1 MAEEDDKK
9 QQIERTRTRLRGYLE
24 PDNKFKL
31 ERHIGSGAE
40 AHAWLVQ
47 RQGPNDGDLGTKYVI
62 KTPSFI
68 ERPDRAER
76 FQSSE
81 GTTVFDK
88 ERKLL
93 NRLTERHAVIRACVA
108 MAYVPAG
115 PPMDRYSR
123 NEEPCELTPD
133 SYGYTHND
141 MYTANIMI
149 GAMLGDPDDL
159 EHLICPVF
167 KFIDVGNHTRY
178 PGGEGAGVQRNL
190 FSVGAC
196 MAEVVMLQSELTI
209 DIGEGRANE
218 DAMDYEIKDGGP
230 VFGTYAHQLLPSDDT
245 DYELPRP
252 ELDPD
257 LRRLICRCA
266 ALDPDDRPSL
276 TNELLPTVKRAIR
289 ERDVAYYARTSY
301 CDETQETDEAILKFL
316 QEVLGAAPPP
326 PPPPAGSGS
335 GAEGGEGPE
344 SFRTRPRPPRDPR
357 ELSPR

>member
-1 MAEEDDKK
+1 MAEDNDKK
-9 QQIERTRTRLRGYLE
+9 PQIERTRTRLRGYFE
-24 PDNKFKL
+24 ADDKFKL
-31 ERHIGSGAE
+31 ERHVGSGAE

-47 RQGPNDGDLGTKYVI
+47 RRGPNDGDPRTKYVI

-68 ERPDRAER
+68 ERPDRTER

-81 GTTVFDK
+81 GITVFDK
-88 ERKLL
+88 ERRLL
-93 NRLTERHAVIRACVA
+93 SRLTERHAVIRACVA

-123 NEEPCELTPD
+123 NEEPCELTSD
-133 SYGYTHND
+133 SYGYSHND

-149 GAMLGDPDDL
+149 GDMLGDPDDL
-159 EHLICPVF
+159 EHLTCPVF
-167 KFIDVGNHTRY
+167 KLIDVGNHTRY

-190 FSVGAC
+190 FSVGAS
-196 MAEVVMLQSELTI
+196 MAEVVMLQSELSI

-218 DAMDYEIKDGGP
+218 DAMGHEIKDGGGP
-230 VFGTYAHQLLPSDDT
+230 VFGTCARQLLPSDDT

-266 ALDPDDRPSL
+266 ALNPADRPSL
-276 TNELLPTVKRAIR
+276 ADELLPTVERAIR
-289 ERDVAYYARTSY
+289 ERDVAYYAGKSY

-326 PPPPAGSGS
+326 PAASGS
-335 GAEGGEGPE
+335 GAERGEGPE
-344 SFRTRPRPPRDPR
+344 SSRARPRSPRDRR
-357 ELSPR
+357 ELSPRAR